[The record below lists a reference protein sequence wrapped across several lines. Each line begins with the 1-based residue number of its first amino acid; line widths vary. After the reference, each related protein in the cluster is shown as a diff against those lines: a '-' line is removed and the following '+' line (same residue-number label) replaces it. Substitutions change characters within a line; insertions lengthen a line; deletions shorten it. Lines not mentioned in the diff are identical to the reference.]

1 MSPTSSPVTPFQT
14 CDEATLREAEQ
25 PESAEHKAPRLQ
37 ALDSS
42 TDDPAESFAARS
54 VATGVA
60 LLVPVVVRSQRPV
73 SSGSQVVR

>member
-1 MSPTSSPVTPFQT
+1 M
-14 CDEATLREAEQ
+14 TLRPAD
-25 PESAEHKAPRLQ
+25 PAGHTAPRLR

-42 TDDPAESFAARS
+42 ADDPVESFAARS

-73 SSGSQVVR
+73 SSGSQVVW